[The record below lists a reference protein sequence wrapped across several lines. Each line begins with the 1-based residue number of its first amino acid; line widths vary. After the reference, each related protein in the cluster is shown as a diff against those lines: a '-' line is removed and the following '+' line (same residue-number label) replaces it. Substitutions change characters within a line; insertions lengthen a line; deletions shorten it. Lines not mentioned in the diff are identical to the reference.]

1 MFKQKK
7 KNRSFR
13 LDRRRGAGSGCPSL
27 KKHPPSPRCARFACE
42 PNAKCGDAGQIRPG
56 VPVSGG
62 RYPMFV
68 ISFVIFP
75 CFFFRLVFSTQIPR
89 RRHVPELGISLWL
102 RRLGARGERPED
114 GPAGADGRPWG
125 LAPLVSS
132 PGIVFGRCFFEHHS
146 AEWERPRKIGFDEEP
161 CRDR

>member
-1 MFKQKK
+1 MIAMFKQK

-13 LDRRRGAGSGCPSL
+13 LDRRRAAGGKWLSLSKKTPSVA
-27 KKHPPSPRCARFACE
+27 RCARFACE

-68 ISFVIFP
+68 ISFVIFR

-89 RRHVPELGISLWL
+89 WRHVPELGISLWL
-102 RRLGARGERPED
+102 RRLGARGETRRRPRRSGRSTVD
-114 GPAGADGRPWG
+114 FPARDR
-125 LAPLVSS
+125 
-132 PGIVFGRCFFEHHS
+132 VFGRYFREHHS
-146 AEWERPRKIGFDEEP
+146 AERPRKIGFDEEP